1 MSWDD
6 EVTDD
11 EIERAGVDVG
21 EPFSAPL
28 ALASACES
36 AERYEAAD
44 AMAERDV
51 PDFFLN
57 IEGVVGL
64 ETAMG
69 DGSGE
74 LNGILATSRGSWSTS
89 GWFGERRGGSG
100 MVGVKDGELG
110 ITFSQEEATPD
121 L

>member
-1 MSWDD
+1 VSCDD

-28 ALASACES
+28 ALASAWES

-74 LNGILATSRGSWSTS
+74 LSGMLATSKGSRSTS
-89 GWFGERRGGSG
+89 GWLLGNEEGWDL
-100 MVGVKDGELG
+100 VGVKDGELG
-110 ITFSQEEATPD
+110 ITFSHRKGHS
-121 L
+121 